1 MRMTNSSSVREE
13 KFYLQSKKKKNYFLL
28 KYHQFNLNWIH
39 GVVHMYFS
47 SMSIFSVCV
56 YTYMNFFFSLK
67 PLFWLCVNI
76 KGKFIDFKKWT
87 KKKFKSKLNLNSNL
101 AKEKE
106 EKRGSNSNSFIHSF
120 LTLCLS
126 FWSVFFRFVSFFINL
141 CLKRFNEK
149 KIVHI
154 RIEHC
159 HHFLPRLLLH
169 NMFQQQQRS
178 GQDEF
183 IFFLI
188 QAKSFVLIMNIW
200 WVRENLFQ
208 EENSYQ

>member
-1 MRMTNSSSVREE
+1 M
-13 KFYLQSKKKKNYFLL
+13 
-28 KYHQFNLNWIH
+28 
-39 GVVHMYFS
+39 
-47 SMSIFSVCV
+47 
-56 YTYMNFFFSLK
+56 
-67 PLFWLCVNI
+67 FWLCVNI

-159 HHFLPRLLLH
+159 HHFFSRLLLLH
-169 NMFQQQQRS
+169 NVSTTTTTAWTGWIYFFS
-178 GQDEF
+178 YSSK
-183 IFFLI
+183 IFCSHHEYMMGERKFVSRRKFLSI
-188 QAKSFVLIMNIW
+188 ENMDRFFFHWLNLEKKITGTLNEQWMEHWKSVIESCFFFSFSLI
-200 WVRENLFQ
+200 
-208 EENSYQ
+208 